1 MCQNHTV
8 HWRLIFYPY
17 SLLSHHFSRRHINT
31 QSRLQLHGVVV
42 IPNRDLSEPAFG
54 QFFVKLGQLIA
65 LLSDKIL
72 QLLDALHLDGLGS
85 FIGIRLLLQ
94 LSQEEN
100 LLRNIVIGFPV
111 VVTIQ
116 QFLLKHQQPLRNAV
130 FLGRGVIPQHKH
142 P

>member
-31 QSRLQLHGVVV
+31 QSRLPLHGVVV

-72 QLLDALHLDGLGS
+72 QLLDSLHLNGLSGL
-85 FIGIRLLLQ
+85 IGIGLLLQ
-94 LSQEEN
+94 FTQMEN
-100 LLRNIVIGFPV
+100 LLGNIIPV

>member
-1 MCQNHTV
+1 
-8 HWRLIFYPY
+8 
-17 SLLSHHFSRRHINT
+17 
-31 QSRLQLHGVVV
+31 VV

>member
-1 MCQNHTV
+1 M
-8 HWRLIFYPY
+8 
-17 SLLSHHFSRRHINT
+17 
-31 QSRLQLHGVVV
+31 V

-54 QFFVKLGQLIA
+54 QFFVK
-65 LLSDKIL
+65 
-72 QLLDALHLDGLGS
+72 LDALHLDGLGS

>member
-1 MCQNHTV
+1 M
-8 HWRLIFYPY
+8 
-17 SLLSHHFSRRHINT
+17 
-31 QSRLQLHGVVV
+31 V

-116 QFLLKHQQPLRNAV
+116 QFLLKHQQCGLSGQRCHSAAQASLIYTTDVLFHIV
-130 FLGRGVIPQHKH
+130 FLTGCGSIRR
-142 P
+142 

>member
-1 MCQNHTV
+1 M
-8 HWRLIFYPY
+8 
-17 SLLSHHFSRRHINT
+17 
-31 QSRLQLHGVVV
+31 V

-72 QLLDALHLDGLGS
+72 QLLDALHLDVLGS

-100 LLRNIVIGFPV
+100 LLRNIVMVADFMEAPTDNPY
-111 VVTIQ
+111 TI
-116 QFLLKHQQPLRNAV
+116 LPN
-130 FLGRGVIPQHKH
+130 
-142 P
+142 

>member
-1 MCQNHTV
+1 M
-8 HWRLIFYPY
+8 
-17 SLLSHHFSRRHINT
+17 LLSISTLNINT
-31 QSRLQLHGVVV
+31 QSRLQFHGVVV
-42 IPNRDLSEPAFG
+42 IPHCDLPEPAFN
-54 QFFVKLGQLIA
+54 QLFIKLGQFTP
-65 LLSDKIL
+65 LLSNEVL
-72 QLLDALHLDGLGS
+72 QFLDTFHLDGLGS